1 MSLTRE
7 DMLRELE
14 LLPVW
19 RLRSPLA
26 ETLPSARVPETGPII
41 ETQIVAMP
49 VVEVNAEPVEVV
61 AETPIVQEDAAA
73 LTADI
78 KPPDIAPE
86 PVVQS
91 PWLLYCP
98 QAGDSPSQQLLQ
110 NIVRALR
117 LPAEEVVLHQQIISL
132 DQVKTRFCVLF
143 GLEAANQFL
152 NAEHRELVSVRGQL
166 HTQGNM
172 AYVITHDPRAMLES
186 PQLKK
191 EVWQDLCLL
200 LAQKEME
207 SA

>member
-26 ETLPSARVPETGPII
+26 ETLPPARVPETAPI
-41 ETQIVAMP
+41 TDAQMVATP
-49 VVEVNAEPVEVV
+49 VVEGAGMPMDVV
-61 AETPIVQEDAAA
+61 AEMPVVQEDAATLIA
-73 LTADI
+73 EI

-86 PVVQS
+86 PVLQS

-98 QAGDSPSQQLLQ
+98 QAGDAPSKQLLQ

-117 LPAEEVVLHQQIISL
+117 LPAEEVVLHQQIVSL

-172 AYVITHDPRAMLES
+172 AYVITHDPRAMLEN

>member
-26 ETLPSARVPETGPII
+26 ETLLQPSVPEKAPSI
-41 ETQIVAMP
+41 ETQVVAMP
-49 VVEVNAEPVEVV
+49 VVEVSAVSAEVV
-61 AETPIVQEDAAA
+61 AEAPAIQEDAPA
-73 LTADI
+73 LI
-78 KPPDIAPE
+78 EINVPDIATE
-86 PVVQS
+86 PLLQS

-98 QAGDSPSQQLLQ
+98 QAGDAPSQQLLQ

-117 LPAEEVVLHQQIISL
+117 LPAGEVVLHQQIVSL

-172 AYVITHDPRAMLES
+172 AYVITHDPRAMLET